1 MLDLT
6 TGKPE
11 LFHADNFHAF
21 LDDFMKSPT
30 WRKGMDSPCQD
41 SGLKARE
48 LAFEQ
53 VIYFINDT
61 DGFEL
66 VGTNIM
72 NALSGIVWVVALAF

>member
-1 MLDLT
+1 
-6 TGKPE
+6 
-11 LFHADNFHAF
+11 
-21 LDDFMKSPT
+21 
-30 WRKGMDSPCQD
+30 MDSPCQD

-53 VIYFINDT
+53 VIYFINDA